1 MVKGSVEANVDMTVT
16 RSLYFSNSDVAS
28 SSEII
33 DSILEIKTTHED
45 LGANGV
51 ALWFEHTGRNF
62 GALELISSF
71 HSYAHMGE
79 VTKQIRNLSRSV
91 RGRDSMNSPVQLLSS
106 WNCDIAWLFGRK
118 WTELEEDELE
128 QISIFVEYPINV
140 AAELEPLSAEKFN
153 VIDVLQPAAE
163 IAAAEGGFAGLRNV
177 TGGNLPG
184 GSDSVNCSSVFDLF
198 FKDWPAY
205 ERTLAS
211 LNKASILTDL
221 ARRSSATPFIGANRI
236 KTRLDIEG
244 HFA

>member
-1 MVKGSVEANVDMTVT
+1 MTVT
-16 RSLYFSNSDVAS
+16 RSLYFANGDVAAT
-28 SSEII
+28 SEII
-33 DSILEIKTTHED
+33 DSILKIKTTHED
-45 LGANGV
+45 LGASGV

-79 VTKQIRNLSRSV
+79 VTKQFRNLSHSV
-91 RGRDSMNSPVQLLSS
+91 RRRDPMSSPVQLLSS

-118 WTELEEDELE
+118 WTELEEDERE

-140 AAELEPLSAEKFN
+140 MAELKPLSAEKFN
-153 VIDVLQPAAE
+153 VIDILQPIAE
-163 IAAAEGGFAGLRNV
+163 IAAAEGGFAGLRNI

-184 GSDSVNCSSVFDLF
+184 GSESVNYSSVFDLF

-205 ERTLAS
+205 ERTLDS
-211 LNKASILTDL
+211 LSNASILTDL
-221 ARRSSATPFIGANRI
+221 VKRSSTTPFIGANRI

>member
-1 MVKGSVEANVDMTVT
+1 MTVT
-16 RSLYFSNSDVAS
+16 RSLYFANNDVAAT
-28 SSEII
+28 SEVI

-45 LGANGV
+45 LGASGV

-79 VTKQIRNLSRSV
+79 VTKQFRNLPRSV
-91 RGRDSMNSPVQLLSS
+91 RRRDSMSSPVQLLSS

-118 WTELEEDELE
+118 WSELEEDELE
-128 QISIFVEYPINV
+128 EISIFVEYPINV
-140 AAELEPLSAEKFN
+140 TTELKPLSAEKFN
-153 VIDVLQPAAE
+153 VIDALQPIAE
-163 IAAAEGGFAGLRNV
+163 IAAAEGGFAGLRNI

-184 GSDSVNCSSVFDLF
+184 GSDAVNYSSVFDLF
-198 FKDWPAY
+198 FKDWAAY
-205 ERTLAS
+205 DRTLDS
-211 LNKASILTDL
+211 LSNASILTDL
-221 ARRSSATPFIGANRI
+221 ARRTSATPFIGANRI

>member
-1 MVKGSVEANVDMTVT
+1 MAVT
-16 RSLYFSNSDVAS
+16 RSLYFSNGDVAATR
-28 SSEII
+28 EVV

-45 LGANGV
+45 LGASGV

-79 VTKQIRNLSRSV
+79 VTKQFRNLPGAV
-91 RGRDSMNSPVQLLSS
+91 GRRDPVSSPVQLSSS

-118 WTELEEDELE
+118 WTELDEAELE
-128 QISIFVEYPINV
+128 QISIFVEYPINI
-140 AAELEPLSAEKFN
+140 AAELKPFSAEKFN
-153 VIDVLQPAAE
+153 VIDVLQPLAE
-163 IAAAEGGFAGLRNV
+163 IAAAEGGFAGFRNI
-177 TGGNLPG
+177 TSGSLPRGGEL
-184 GSDSVNCSSVFDLF
+184 VNYSSVFDLF

-205 ERTLAS
+205 ERTLSS
-211 LNKASILTDL
+211 LSNASILTDL
-221 ARRSSATPFIGANRI
+221 ARRSSTTPFIGANRI